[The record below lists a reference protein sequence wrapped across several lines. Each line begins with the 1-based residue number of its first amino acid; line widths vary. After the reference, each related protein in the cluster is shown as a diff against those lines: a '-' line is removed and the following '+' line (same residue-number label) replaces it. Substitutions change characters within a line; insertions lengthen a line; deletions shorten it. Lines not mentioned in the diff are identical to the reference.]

1 MESKENSTPSLKRKP
16 EPEPVD
22 FEDSI
27 KPKPLNSMNQS
38 KLSEF
43 TNDSESE
50 KFYTPPEYESKEVPS
65 KNTTNASEE
74 NPNKQTVS
82 EEKPII
88 EDSKSVLQETPLV
101 SGKTE
106 EPSCKTQEIKEP
118 SPKTLSS
125 TESLSDSQPLHPE
138 SQKIEIKQAPIE
150 EGPISSV
157 SNTLLDEAK
166 TSSEEN
172 PKINK

>member
-82 EEKPII
+82 ELSKTPSQSFKKP
-88 EDSKSVLQETPLV
+88 L
-101 SGKTE
+101 
-106 EPSCKTQEIKEP
+106 
-118 SPKTLSS
+118 
-125 TESLSDSQPLHPE
+125 
-138 SQKIEIKQAPIE
+138 
-150 EGPISSV
+150 
-157 SNTLLDEAK
+157 
-166 TSSEEN
+166 
-172 PKINK
+172 